1 MTHRLCSILATLL
14 LATAATHAAELA
26 ATPEDRIRDD
36 VTVLASDAFE
46 GRAPGSRGEERT
58 VAYLIEQ
65 CKQIGLQPGNPDGTY
80 IQKVPLL
87 GVSTQSTASWSAAG
101 ATGTWRPNIDV
112 VAPSLRM
119 EPHLALKDSPLVF
132 VGYGVTAPEY
142 GWDDYNGLDV
152 RGKTVVMLINDPPV
166 ALKDEPAKLDPA
178 VFGGTAMTYYGRW
191 TYKYENAAA
200 HGAAACLIVHET
212 GPAAY
217 PFSVVVDSR
226 SRENFGLLDRKAN
239 HKLLS
244 VEGWLSLEA
253 ATELLSRCGKD
264 FATLKAAACSSQ
276 FQAVPLEATVSFDIT
291 NTVREVES
299 KNVAALLPGAD
310 PRYRDE
316 YIILSAHWDHLGMTK
331 DDQGTHIFHG
341 ALDNASGVAQF
352 LEVARQ
358 FQALPADRKP
368 RRSMLFLFTT
378 SEEKNLLGAKHYTA
392 HPLHPLAKTLADLN
406 LDMGNPYAATDDIA
420 IVGMGQNSV
429 EDVAAR
435 VAASQKRTTVPFG
448 RPETGSFFRADHFE
462 FARAGVPCLYISMG
476 EHFRGMPADFAKRFF
491 GEYVATHYHK
501 PDDKVQPDWTYE
513 GMALDA
519 EFLGRVALEISASG
533 EWPHWYEKSEY
544 RAPRERMLGEARR

>member
-1 MTHRLCSILATLL
+1 M
-14 LATAATHAAELA
+14 AAALRAAEPA
-26 ATPEDRIRDD
+26 STPEGRIRDD
-36 VTVLASDAFE
+36 VTILASDAFE
-46 GRAPGSRGEERT
+46 GRAPGTRGEERT

-65 CKQIGLQPGNPDGTY
+65 CKQIGLQPGNPDGSY

-87 GVSTQSTASWSAAG
+87 GVTTQSTVTWSAGG
-101 ATGTWRPNIDV
+101 ATGTWRPNVDV

-119 EPHLALKDSPLVF
+119 EPHLSLKDSEVVF

-142 GWDDYNGLDV
+142 GWDDYKNSDV

-166 ALKDEPAKLDPA
+166 TLKDDPTKLDPA
-178 VFGGTAMTYYGRW
+178 VFDGKGMTYYGRW

-200 HGAAACLIVHET
+200 HGAAACLIIHET

-239 HKLLS
+239 HKLLN

-253 ATELLSRCGKD
+253 ATDLLAHSGKD
-264 FATLKAAACSSQ
+264 FATLKSAACSRD
-276 FQAVPLEATVSFDIT
+276 FQAIPLSARIGFEVV
-291 NTVREVES
+291 NTVREVQS
-299 KNVAALLPGAD
+299 KNVAALLPGSD
-310 PRYRDE
+310 PLYKDE
-316 YIILSAHWDHLGMTK
+316 FILLSAHWDHLGITQDEK
-331 DDQGTHIFHG
+331 GTHIFHG

-378 SEEKNLLGAKHYTA
+378 SEEKNLLGAKYYAA

-429 EDVAAR
+429 EDIAAR
-435 VAASQKRTTVPFG
+435 VAATQKRTTVPFG
-448 RPETGSFFRADHFE
+448 RPETGSYFRADHFE
-462 FARAGVPCLYISMG
+462 FARAGIPCLYISIG
-476 EHFRGMPADFAKRFF
+476 EHFHGMPDDFAKRFL

-501 PDDKVQPDWTYE
+501 PEDQVQDDWTYE
-513 GMALDA
+513 GMTLDA
-519 EFLGRVALEISASG
+519 EFLGRVALEISAAG
-533 EWPHWYEKSEY
+533 EWPHWYDKSEY
-544 RAPRERMLGEARR
+544 KATRERTLSEARR

>member
-1 MTHRLCSILATLL
+1 MILRSTLL
-14 LATAATHAAELA
+14 LAAVLLAPVTQAAELA
-26 ATPEDRIRDD
+26 TTPEARIRDD

-46 GRAPGSRGEERT
+46 GRAPGTRGEERS
-58 VAYLIEQ
+58 VSYIVEQ

-80 IQKVPLL
+80 IQEVPLL
-87 GVSTQSTASWSAAG
+87 GVSSQSTVTWSAGG
-101 ATGTWRPNIDV
+101 ASGTWRPNVDV

-119 EPHLALKDSPLVF
+119 EPHLSLKDSDLVF

-142 GWDDYNGLDV
+142 GWDDYKNLDV

-166 ALKDEPAKLDPA
+166 MLKDDATRLDPA
-178 VFGGTAMTYYGRW
+178 VFGGKAMTYYGRW

-253 ATELLSRCGKD
+253 ATELFTRCGRD
-264 FATLKAAACSSQ
+264 FSALKAAACSRD
-276 FQAVPLEATVSFDIT
+276 FQAVPLTAKACFEVN
-291 NTVREVES
+291 NTVREVQS
-299 KNVAALLPGAD
+299 RNVAALLPGSD
-310 PRYRDE
+310 DQYRDE
-316 YIILSAHWDHLGMTK
+316 FIILSAHWDHLGMTK
-331 DDQGTHIFHG
+331 DEQGTHIYHG

-358 FQALPADRKP
+358 FQALPVDRKP

-378 SEEKNLLGAKHYTA
+378 SEEKNLLGAKHYIA

-406 LDMGNPYAATDDIA
+406 LDMGNPYSPTDDIA
-420 IVGMGQNSV
+420 IVGMGENSI
-429 EDVAAR
+429 EDIAAR
-435 VAASQKRTTVPFG
+435 VAAAQKRTTVPFG
-448 RPETGSFFRADHFE
+448 RPETGSYFRADHFE
-462 FARAGVPCLYISMG
+462 FARAGVPCLYISTG
-476 EHFRGMPADFAKRFF
+476 EHFRGKPADFARRFF

-501 PDDKVQPDWTYE
+501 PEDQVQPDWTYE

-519 EFLGRVALEISASG
+519 EFLGRIALEISASG

-544 RAPRERMLGEARR
+544 KSARDRMLGEARH